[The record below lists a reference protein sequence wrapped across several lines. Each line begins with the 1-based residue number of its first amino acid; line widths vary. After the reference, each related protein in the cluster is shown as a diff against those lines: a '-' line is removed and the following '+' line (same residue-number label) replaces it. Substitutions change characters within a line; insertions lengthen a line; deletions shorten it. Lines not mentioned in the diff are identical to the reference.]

1 MYFNEEID
9 DLDDFAILRPA
20 HYMYSSGAVRRGMIA
35 QQPRRKNGMEGVE
48 KETAAFVLDML
59 S

>member
-9 DLDDFAILRPA
+9 DLDDFAILGPA

-35 QQPRRKNGMEGVE
+35 R
-48 KETAAFVLDML
+48 AAAEAEEWDGGG
-59 S
+59 